1 MATRAD
7 VARLAGVSPSTVS
20 YVLNGERPTTPE
32 TQMRVRKAIEEL
44 GYVPH
49 RWAGN
54 LAARSLRTI
63 GLHFSVGDHGIDE
76 VAGEYISGMKDRAA
90 DLGIVLTIP
99 VLATSEPEDFRYFLR
114 SRVVDALIMMEV
126 VSNDWREPIV
136 EEENIPAIFLGSPG
150 TGRVPF
156 IESDFVDI
164 GHRAMKY
171 SAERGFRRSLVVVR
185 SEDRSDFVRA
195 SELMIQGVRQDQQS
209 LSNDVTILRLPSSPM
224 SAFDILDRLSQ
235 SSEHTVVMGD
245 NYEALST
252 LMSISPRFGLTVG
265 QDYSL
270 VSFGGSY
277 HIESERSLRT
287 TECGTD
293 RYEMGRMCV
302 DCTVA
307 RFNGEAD
314 LSSVFFP
321 ARIVEGGTVA

>member
-114 SRVVDALIMMEV
+114 SRVV
-126 VSNDWREPIV
+126 
-136 EEENIPAIFLGSPG
+136 
-150 TGRVPF
+150 
-156 IESDFVDI
+156 
-164 GHRAMKY
+164 
-171 SAERGFRRSLVVVR
+171 
-185 SEDRSDFVRA
+185 
-195 SELMIQGVRQDQQS
+195 
-209 LSNDVTILRLPSSPM
+209 
-224 SAFDILDRLSQ
+224 
-235 SSEHTVVMGD
+235 
-245 NYEALST
+245 
-252 LMSISPRFGLTVG
+252 
-265 QDYSL
+265 
-270 VSFGGSY
+270 
-277 HIESERSLRT
+277 
-287 TECGTD
+287 
-293 RYEMGRMCV
+293 
-302 DCTVA
+302 
-307 RFNGEAD
+307 
-314 LSSVFFP
+314 
-321 ARIVEGGTVA
+321 